1 MTIRVVATASLVLL
15 LVCVLYLP
23 SAHPPERFV
32 TQLSVE
38 HQRNFDFWGD
48 EHALR
53 ILSRMLALHD
63 DAKQA
68 SPLSEALAGSEP
80 LNRVESAAASEM
92 TQVNARL
99 FNNQYFQSI
108 GALFALATYRLSV
121 FIEWLRYLSVFLV
134 VALLDG
140 FVRRIVKSKEFLQH
154 SPELFALH
162 VSLVIVI
169 ACLTVVAFV
178 LPLTIHPLLLG
189 VVPISVGIF
198 GSLALANYHRRG

>member
-1 MTIRVVATASLVLL
+1 
-15 LVCVLYLP
+15 VLYLP

-32 TQLSVE
+32 AQLSVE
-38 HQRNFDFWGD
+38 HRRNLDFWGE

-53 ILSRMLALHD
+53 ILSRMLALHA

-68 SPLSEALAGSEP
+68 SPIPVALAGSERP
-80 LNRVESAAASEM
+80 NHIESAAASGM

-108 GALFALATYRLSV
+108 GALLALATYRFSV
-121 FIEWLRYLSVFLV
+121 MLEWLRYLFVLLI

-140 FVRRIVKSKEFLQH
+140 FIRRIVKSKEFLQH
-154 SPELFALH
+154 NPELFALH
-162 VSLVIVI
+162 VSLVIMI

-178 LPLTIHPLLLG
+178 LPVTVHPLLLAA
-189 VVPISVGIF
+189 VQISIGIF
-198 GSLALANYHRRG
+198 GSLAIANYHRRA